1 MPQPVAALV
10 EAINQPDRDDT
21 ALAGTIPEWIR
32 DGRWM
37 THALC
42 KTSAG
47 DGITWFTQP
56 QKPGAAARAIAVCN
70 RCPVQTECLLYAL
83 AHGCRR
89 AGIWGGMSDK
99 KRDRLR
105 HYLATIGLALPVRTC
120 RWCHQKFTVAR
131 LDNVAKFCS
140 PEHRLA
146 ARRMRRH
153 QTDRAR

>member
-1 MPQPVAALV
+1 MANPVTALV
-10 EAINQPDRDDT
+10 EAIHQPPDDPH
-21 ALAGTIPEWIR
+21 LIGMVPENIR

-37 THALC
+37 TQALC
-42 KTSAG
+42 KTAPPHV
-47 DGITWFTQP
+47 TWFTQP
-56 QKPGAAARAIAVCN
+56 QKPGAAATAIAICN

-105 HYLATIGLALPVRTC
+105 HYLATIGLGLPVRTC
-120 RWCHQKFTVAR
+120 QWCHHKFEVAR
-131 LDNVAKFCS
+131 LDNVAKFCK

-146 ARRMRRH
+146 ARRHRRQ
-153 QTDRAR
+153 QTDRNR

>member
-1 MPQPVAALV
+1 MTSPVAALV
-10 EAINQPDRDDT
+10 EAINQPDDNTPD
-21 ALAGTIPEWIR
+21 LGVPEHIR
-32 DGRWM
+32 DGSWM
-37 THALC
+37 GQALC
-42 KTSAG
+42 KTAAG
-47 DGITWFTQP
+47 DGLTWFTAP
-56 QKPGAAARAIAVCN
+56 QKPGAAAAAIAVCN

-120 RWCHQKFTVAR
+120 RWCHRKFTVAR

-146 ARRMRRH
+146 ARRHRRQ
-153 QTDRAR
+153 QTDRNR